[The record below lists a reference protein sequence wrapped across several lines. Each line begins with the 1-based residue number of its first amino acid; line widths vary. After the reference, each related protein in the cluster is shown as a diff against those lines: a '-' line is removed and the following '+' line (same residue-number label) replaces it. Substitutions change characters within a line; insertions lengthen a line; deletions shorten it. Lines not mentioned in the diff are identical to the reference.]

1 MNWEVPKEAMAD
13 SEVLVDTKETDNL
26 VGGLKSSGFD
36 RMLVN
41 MALSIDELR
50 TKASEL
56 REKGLNTQQIADELS
71 ISQTTVKWLIEEG
84 IVEKPPDDIRIGWRT
99 IGARATR
106 IEAIGLILADITD
119 EEGGNVDTIVG
130 ISINGIAFAQSLAG
144 YIDADFAIFRS
155 VDGEGTGH
163 LSNKY
168 GNVAGRNVAIIDDVL
183 STGSTMSKTIES
195 LRSQGANVTLCMVLV
210 NKTERNEIA
219 GVPLRGI
226 IRAVKV

>member
-144 YIDADFAIFRS
+144 HIDADFAIFRS